1 MAMRPTATL
10 PEAVIDIDST
20 TTLADGIRRT
30 VIEQSKRAN
39 VGHIGSAL
47 SIADILAALYGGVL
61 ELPAPHARRD
71 PASHIPPDPAAHIP
85 RDPASHIPRD
95 PASHIPRDPAA
106 HIPRDPAAHIPR
118 DPAAHSRRDR
128 VVLSKGHASL
138 ALYAALELTGRLPA
152 GTTGSYCT
160 DGTLLGVHPERDL
173 DGIDFC
179 TGSLGHGLPIAV
191 GAALAARLEA
201 SSRRVFVVM
210 SDAELNEGSVWEA
223 VMFAAHHRLAN
234 LVVIL
239 DLNGQQA
246 MGYTKDVLD
255 LAAPAQRW
263 EAFGWE
269 VHELDGHD
277 TSAIRTTIQDLDF
290 AAGAPHLIIAHT
302 TFGKGVSFMQ
312 SVIDWH
318 YLPMTDEQYD
328 QALSELRGVA
338 A

>member
-1 MAMRPTATL
+1 M
-10 PEAVIDIDST
+10 IDIEST

-61 ELPAPHARRD
+61 ELPAAR
-71 PASHIPPDPAAHIP
+71 PQQ
-85 RDPASHIPRD
+85 
-95 PASHIPRDPAA
+95 
-106 HIPRDPAAHIPR
+106 
-118 DPAAHSRRDR
+118 DR
-128 VVLSKGHASL
+128 LVLSKGHASL
-138 ALYAALELTGRLPA
+138 ALYAALELTGRVPS
-152 GTTGSYCT
+152 GTTDAYCT

-173 DGIDFC
+173 DGVDFC

-223 VMFAAHHRLAN
+223 VMFAAHHSLAN
-234 LVVIL
+234 LAVIL

-255 LAAPAQRW
+255 LDAPAQRW
-263 EAFGWE
+263 AAFGWE

-277 TSAIRTTIQDLDF
+277 TSALQTTIRDLDF
-290 AAGAPHLIIAHT
+290 ATGAPHLIIAHT

-312 SVIDWH
+312 NVIDWH

-328 QALSELRGVA
+328 QALSELQDA
-338 A
+338 AV

>member
-1 MAMRPTATL
+1 M
-10 PEAVIDIDST
+10 IDIDST

-61 ELPAPHARRD
+61 EP
-71 PASHIPPDPAAHIP
+71 
-85 RDPASHIPRD
+85 
-95 PASHIPRDPAA
+95 
-106 HIPRDPAAHIPR
+106 
-118 DPAAHSRRDR
+118 PAAHSQRDR
-128 VVLSKGHASL
+128 LVLSKGHASL

-160 DGTLLGVHPERDL
+160 DGTLLGVHPEHEL
-173 DGIDFC
+173 DGVDFC

-191 GAALAARLEA
+191 GSALAARLEE
-201 SSRRVFVVM
+201 SLRRVFVVM

-246 MGYTKDVLD
+246 MGYTKDVLGLD
-255 LAAPAQRW
+255 APARRW

-277 TSAIRTTIQDLDF
+277 TSAMQTTIQDLDF
-290 AAGAPHLIIAHT
+290 ATGAPHLIVART

-312 SVIDWH
+312 NVIDWH
-318 YLPMTDEQYD
+318 YLPMTDEQYH
-328 QALSELRGVA
+328 QALSELQGAVV
-338 A
+338 